1 MTATKKESVSA
12 AGKPV
17 QLGILGGTAIKP
29 VERHGWEAVRY
40 FMYDPDTGEFFTR
53 TPKSWGL
60 IFLFYLIYYSCLAA
74 FWAAN
79 MVIFLKIQIDDT
91 KPAWILEDSRIGTN
105 PGMGYRPINADSNID
120 SSIFRLKWNNQLD
133 MDAAGDGENLLT
145 IGWAKRLDLFL
156 EEYTKAGDP
165 LLKKLGECGRAP
177 YGYKAQSETEQI
189 QPCVMLKMNRIY
201 GKTFEAFTAA
211 EIDAYNDNVEDA
223 RDKMPPAAAAKLRAT
238 PNKVI
243 VNCEGEWPLDKEV
256 LAANPLKYL
265 PADQGLPF
273 DPVYTN
279 QPGYRSPLVAVQ
291 MPSTLPRGQLIHIEC
306 RLWFKGVV
314 HSRKEK
320 MAMTR
325 FEMLLD
331 DNNE

>member
-1 MTATKKESVSA
+1 MTAEKKVSMSA
-12 AGKPV
+12 AGAPA

-29 VERHGWEAVRY
+29 VERHGWDAIRNFIY
-40 FMYDPDTGEFFTR
+40 NKDTGEFITR

-60 IFLFYLIYYSCLAA
+60 ICLFYLIYYSCLAA

-79 MVIFLKIQIDDT
+79 MVLFLKIQIDDKT
-91 KPAWILEDSRIGTN
+91 PTWTLENSRIGTN

-120 SSIFRLKWNNQLD
+120 SSIFRLKWDNQKG
-133 MDAAGDGENLLT
+133 MDEAGDGENLFT
-145 IGWAKRLDLFL
+145 IGWAKRLEIFL

-165 LLKKLGECGRAP
+165 LIESLGECGKAP
-177 YGYKAQSETEQI
+177 YGYKANGEAAQI

-223 RDKMPPAAAAKLRAT
+223 RNRMPPGAAAKLKASPT
-238 PNKVI
+238 KVI

-256 LAANPLKYL
+256 LEANPLTYF

-273 DPVYTN
+273 EPVYTN
-279 QPGYRSPLVAVQ
+279 QPDYRSPLVAVQ
-291 MPSTLPRGQLIHIEC
+291 MPSTLPKGQLIHIEC

-325 FEMLLD
+325 FEFLLD